1 MAPVCPNPGRP
12 LRLRLGLRAILAG
25 MSHPPTSEEN
35 ADRPPRKKRRRVF
48 HTAGLTASAAVL
60 ALSLQAGAQTGDDDP
75 SVNRY
80 GDATILDPD
89 ATE

>member
-1 MAPVCPNPGRP
+1 VADD
-12 LRLRLGLRAILAG
+12 L
-25 MSHPPTSEEN
+25 PPTP
-35 ADRPPRKKRRRVF
+35 ARPSRRRRVF

-60 ALSLQAGAQTGDDDP
+60 ALSIQAGSLTAEDDDP
-75 SVNRY
+75 PVNQY

>member
-1 MAPVCPNPGRP
+1 MGRP
-12 LRLRLGLRAILAG
+12 VILVRWPTKPLRQLLG
-25 MSHPPTSEEN
+25 
-35 ADRPPRKKRRRVF
+35 PRERRRVF

-60 ALSLQAGAQTGDDDP
+60 ALSIQAGSLNGDDDEP
-75 SVNRY
+75 PVNQY

>member
-1 MAPVCPNPGRP
+1 VADDKPPAAA
-12 LRLRLGLRAILAG
+12 RA
-25 MSHPPTSEEN
+25 T
-35 ADRPPRKKRRRVF
+35 RRRRVF

-60 ALSLQAGAQTGDDDP
+60 ALSIQAGALNGDDDDP
-75 SVNRY
+75 PVNQY

>member
-1 MAPVCPNPGRP
+1 MAPVCPNPGQP
-12 LRLRLGLRAILAG
+12 LRLRLGLRAILAA
-25 MSHPPTSEEN
+25 MSDLPTAEEN
-35 ADRPPRKKRRRVF
+35 EDQPPRKKRRRVF

-60 ALSLQAGAQTGDDDP
+60 ALSLQAGAQAGDDDP
-75 SVNRY
+75 PINRY

>member
-1 MAPVCPNPGRP
+1 VAGDAPSPEPRPEPRPEPGRETA
-12 LRLRLGLRAILAG
+12 REARA
-25 MSHPPTSEEN
+25 
-35 ADRPPRKKRRRVF
+35 RRRRRVF

-60 ALSLQAGAQTGDDDP
+60 ALSIQAGSLDQDDDAAP
-75 SVNRY
+75 VNQY

>member
-1 MAPVCPNPGRP
+1 M
-12 LRLRLGLRAILAG
+12 
-25 MSHPPTSEEN
+25 
-35 ADRPPRKKRRRVF
+35 F

-60 ALSLQAGAQTGDDDP
+60 ALSIQAGSLNGDDDDP
-75 SVNRY
+75 PVNQY